1 MFLKPMLIYPV
12 GVTAACRYARRAL
25 EDMGLPTIDHPAP
38 EITHV
43 LLDVPSF
50 APDGSLRGGGSL
62 EALLQMLPETLCV
75 IGGNLRHPAL
85 EGRTVMDLLRDEEY
99 LAANAALTADCAL
112 RVAAGEL
119 TTAFADASAVILGWG
134 RIGKCLAKLLSALG
148 TDVTVVARKEKDRA
162 MIRALGY
169 QAASVEDLNRL
180 APGKRLLFNTVP
192 APILGQEESA
202 AWRECVKIDLA
213 SQRGLDGPDVIWSR
227 GLPGVRTPVSSGA
240 LIARTILREVQL

>member
-1 MFLKPMLIYPV
+1 MLPRPLYCAGSTPAV
-12 GVTAACRYARRAL
+12 RYATEILAARGIPIAL
-25 EDMGLPTIDHPAP
+25 SPQDHNGY
-38 EITHV
+38 V

-50 APDGSLRGGGSL
+50 DPSGALRGGGKPEEL
-62 EALLQMLPETLCV
+62 LNVLADDAALC
-75 IGGNLRHPAL
+75 GGNLNHPLL
-85 EGRTVMDLLRDEEY
+85 EGLPTVDLLRDEEY

-148 TDVTVVARKEKDRA
+148 TDVTIVARKEKDRA

-202 AWRECVKIDLA
+202 AWQECVKIDLA

-240 LIARTILREVQL
+240 LIARTILREVQV

>member
-1 MFLKPMLIYPV
+1 M
-12 GVTAACRYARRAL
+12 
-25 EDMGLPTIDHPAP
+25 
-38 EITHV
+38 
-43 LLDVPSF
+43 
-50 APDGSLRGGGSL
+50 RGGGEPDRIL
-62 EALLQMLPETLCV
+62 EMLPPAAVV
-75 IGGNLRHPAL
+75 IGGNLKHPAL
-85 EGRTVMDLLRDEEY
+85 AEHRVLDLLQDPDY
-99 LAANAALTADCAL
+99 LAYNAAITAECAL
-112 RVAAGEL
+112 QIAASVL
-119 TTAFADASAVILGWG
+119 PAVFSDSPALIIGWG

-148 TDVTVVARKEKDRA
+148 TDVTIVARKEKDRA

>member
-1 MFLKPMLIYPV
+1 MLLKPMLIYPV

-25 EDMGLPTIDHPAP
+25 EDIGLPTIDHPAP

-62 EALLQMLPETLCV
+62 EELLQRLPEAVCV

-85 EGRTVMDLLRDEEY
+85 EGHTVIDLLRDEEY

-119 TTAFADASAVILGWG
+119 TTAFAESPTVILGWG
-134 RIGKCLAKLLSALG
+134 RIGKSLAKLLSALG
-148 TDVTVVARKEKDRA
+148 TEVTVVARKEKDRA
-162 MIRALGY
+162 MLRALGY
-169 QAASVEDLNRL
+169 QAASAEDLSQL

-192 APILGQEESA
+192 APMLSQEESA

-213 SQRGLDGPDVIWSR
+213 SQRGLDSPDVIWAR
-227 GLPGVRTPVSSGA
+227 GLPGVRTPASSGA
-240 LIARTILREVQL
+240 LIARTVLREVQL

>member
-1 MFLKPMLIYPV
+1 M
-12 GVTAACRYARRAL
+12 
-25 EDMGLPTIDHPAP
+25 
-38 EITHV
+38 
-43 LLDVPSF
+43 
-50 APDGSLRGGGSL
+50 
-62 EALLQMLPETLCV
+62 
-75 IGGNLRHPAL
+75 
-85 EGRTVMDLLRDEEY
+85 
-99 LAANAALTADCAL
+99 
-112 RVAAGEL
+112 
-119 TTAFADASAVILGWG
+119 ILGWG

-148 TDVTVVARKEKDRA
+148 TDVTIVARKEKDRA